1 MDEKDWAEV
10 WEEFAWR
17 SEDEINNEFQE
28 EMQAKHGSGHYYMDI
43 DEGWNRQKDL
53 IQKLVN
59 AKLKEKNT

>member
-43 DEGWNRQKDL
+43 DESWNRQKDL

-59 AKLKEKNT
+59 AKLKEKNS